1 MGRLFWKFFLA
12 FWLALLLAGASVGT
26 LFWLHRQNQ
35 AAASQDLA
43 ISPRS
48 AFQINASLATLRHG
62 GPVALR
68 ELFHEWDRE
77 TEAHVYVVDEQGKEI
92 LGRKVSPEAIAKAR
106 DMADTPRLWGPTA
119 ASAETGSDGH
129 TYLFF
134 VPGDRSSPGEP
145 ARRHPHPPWG
155 LLIAGDLLAS
165 LLVSGLLAWYLA
177 KPIRSLRWAFN
188 KVSAGHLET
197 RVSRKMGR
205 RRDEIADLGVDF
217 DRMALR
223 LQQLVGGQRRLLHDV
238 SHELRSPLA
247 RVQAAIGLARQQP
260 ERTNACMDRI
270 EQEASRL
277 DELVGQL
284 LTLSRLEAG
293 MPGSREEDL
302 DLNELVG
309 AVADDARFE
318 AEAQGKGVSFLG
330 DGEALLQGQPE
341 LLHRAFDNVIRN
353 ALKYTAP
360 GTAVEVQART
370 EPLPDGRHCFRLTV
384 ADRGP
389 GVAEADLD
397 TIFNPFFRGENGG
410 FAEGFGLGLAI
421 AQRAIQAHGGS
432 IVARNREGGGLT
444 ITILMPLQPPGAAE
458 A

>member
-1 MGRLFWKFFLA
+1 
-12 FWLALLLAGASVGT
+12 
-26 LFWLHRQNQ
+26 
-35 AAASQDLA
+35 
-43 ISPRS
+43 
-48 AFQINASLATLRHG
+48 
-62 GPVALR
+62 
-68 ELFHEWDRE
+68 
-77 TEAHVYVVDEQGKEI
+77 
-92 LGRKVSPEAIAKAR
+92 
-106 DMADTPRLWGPTA
+106 
-119 ASAETGSDGH
+119 
-129 TYLFF
+129 
-134 VPGDRSSPGEP
+134 
-145 ARRHPHPPWG
+145 
-155 LLIAGDLLAS
+155 
-165 LLVSGLLAWYLA
+165 
-177 KPIRSLRWAFN
+177 
-188 KVSAGHLET
+188 
-197 RVSRKMGR
+197 
-205 RRDEIADLGVDF
+205 
-217 DRMALR
+217 
-223 LQQLVGGQRRLLHDV
+223 
-238 SHELRSPLA
+238 
-247 RVQAAIGLARQQP
+247 
-260 ERTNACMDRI
+260 MDRI

-370 EPLPDGRHCFRLTV
+370 ELLPDGRHCFRLTV

-458 A
+458 V